1 MRKARLWGLLWT
13 SFILELQGAPRSEE
27 IKYTR
32 TEGQSLSE
40 SCPFNV
46 MKYFSIRKAWQRL
59 GDRGEIQTLAITDRV
74 SGQSSKVH
82 VDRCSLEDIPT
93 EGILHVH
100 MTDLRVEDSGL
111 YQCVIYQ
118 PPKAPVL
125 LHHPIRLVVTK
136 DPAQDLAQRSTLPPV
151 TTKARVK
158 TRTNPSPVTQLPASE
173 STAGLGVNPTHGT
186 DVLSMEPSKLTGIAQ
201 KTDNIKN
208 MYLPLGCFGSVDRE
222 LACGL
227 KVPGSIPVKG
237 MYLG

>member
-1 MRKARLWGLLWT
+1 M
-13 SFILELQGAPRSEE
+13 EE

-32 TEGQSLSE
+32 TEGQSLNE

-59 GDRGEIQTLAITDRV
+59 GDRGELQTLAITDRV

-82 VDRCSLEDIPT
+82 VDRCTLEDIPT

-118 PPKAPVL
+118 PPKDPVL

-136 DPAQDLAQRSTLPPV
+136 GEWPGAGRWSGRARLGGGRGCGDGTCRAVAQGFQQPVFLPEVPGLSFGPTV
-151 TTKARVK
+151 RKGFYVWDSSWVA
-158 TRTNPSPVTQLPASE
+158 E
-173 STAGLGVNPTHGT
+173 SN
-186 DVLSMEPSKLTGIAQ
+186 
-201 KTDNIKN
+201 
-208 MYLPLGCFGSVDRE
+208 LGCFYRKRGT
-222 LACGL
+222 
-227 KVPGSIPVKG
+227 VKG
-237 MYLG
+237 EW

>member
-13 SFILELQGAPRSEE
+13 SFILELQGAPRLEE

-32 TEGQSLSE
+32 TEGQSLNE

-59 GDRGEIQTLAITDRV
+59 GDRGELQTLAITDRV
-74 SGQSSKVH
+74 SGRSSKVH
-82 VDRCSLEDIPT
+82 KDRCFLEDIPT

-100 MTDLRVEDSGL
+100 MADLRVEDSGL

-118 PPKAPVL
+118 PPKDPIL

-158 TRTNPSPVTQLPASE
+158 AHTSPSPVTQLLTM
-173 STAGLGVNPTHGT
+173 STVSLYSPGLGVNPTQGT
-186 DVLSMEPSKLTGIAQ
+186 DVLNMEPRISVISIVTIVVCGILSKSLVFTFLLIATQ
-201 KTDNIKN
+201 RS
-208 MYLPLGCFGSVDRE
+208 FGR
-222 LACGL
+222 
-227 KVPGSIPVKG
+227 
-237 MYLG
+237 